1 MDITQKI
8 IDSNVFR
15 KQIGKTILDRRT
27 VLDLSYYRLQKETD
41 LTLQQIKSIEKGEKN
56 YTVISLLILCDALD
70 IKIELKNK

>member
-1 MDITQKI
+1 MTITQKT
-8 IDSNVFR
+8 IDSNIFR
-15 KQIGKTILDRRT
+15 KQIGKTIFDRRT

-56 YTVISLLILCDALD
+56 YTVNSLVILCDALG